1 MDKPEQ
7 FQCQSKPA
15 KLAIFAGKARLKSRE
30 LPISGEEGI
39 ERRRLNDGSGAPVLV
54 PARPAAVPALGQPAL
69 AAAVPRSEGLPRRV
83 L

>member
-30 LPISGEEGI
+30 LPISGE
-39 ERRRLNDGSGAPVLV
+39 LFQQY
-54 PARPAAVPALGQPAL
+54 RPQRTL
-69 AAAVPRSEGLPRRV
+69 AAHQRAAGCEKGSDTR
-83 L
+83 